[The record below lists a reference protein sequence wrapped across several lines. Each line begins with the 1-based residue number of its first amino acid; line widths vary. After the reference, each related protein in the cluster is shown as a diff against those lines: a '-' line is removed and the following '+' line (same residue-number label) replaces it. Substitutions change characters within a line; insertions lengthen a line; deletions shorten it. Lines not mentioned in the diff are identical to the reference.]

1 MTAPLFDKSE
11 FVPEPAVAEPAKK
24 GEPRLRLAVRDQIVM
39 HWEAVDDLISEDHR
53 ARMVWAYV
61 EGLDLSPLLEK
72 FAAVEGAVGRAGTDP
87 RILLTLWL
95 YATIEGIGNA
105 RELDR
110 LCELHAAYKWICG
123 GVSLNYH
130 TLSDFRVQHGAFL
143 DELLTR
149 SVAALLKSG
158 VVELKRVAQ
167 DGLRVRASAGSS
179 SFRRRPTLERLLEE
193 ARQQV
198 EALKAELDGD
208 RAAAHQRQKAARQRA
223 AEERAKRVE
232 EALEELAKIEA
243 KKPAGKVQEARA
255 STTDPQARRMKMAC
269 GGFRPA
275 YNLQLVTDTATQ
287 IVVGV
292 DLINVGSD
300 KGQMRPMHEQLQKR
314 YGRTP
319 QEYLADGDFM
329 VVEDIEHLEKQGTTV
344 YTPPRKRSGS
354 KEDPPAPVR
363 GESAVLQKWRQR
375 MVDPIGKLIYRQRA
389 ASIEC
394 VNAQARNHGLQHFPV
409 RGPAKAKVT
418 GLWHALAHNLMRIF
432 RLSPNF
438 AT

>member
-223 AEERAKRVE
+223 AEERAKRVG

-243 KKPAGKVQEARA
+243 KKPAGKVDEARA
-255 STTDPQARRMKMAC
+255 STTDPKARRMKMAC

-275 YNLQLVTDTATQ
+275 YNLQLLTDTATQ

-300 KGQMRPMHEQLQKR
+300 KGQMRPMHEQVQKR
-314 YGRTP
+314 HSLTP
-319 QEYLADGDFM
+319 GEYLADGDFT
-329 VVEDIEHLEKQGTTV
+329 VADDIEHLEKQGTTV
-344 YTPPRKRSGS
+344 YTPPRKRPGS
-354 KEDPPAPVR
+354 QEDPPAPVR
-363 GESAVLQKWRQR
+363 GESPVLQKWRQR
-375 MVDPIGKLIYRQRA
+375 MADPIGKLIYRQRA

-394 VNAQARNHGLQHFPV
+394 VNAQARNRGLQQFPV
-409 RGPAKAKVT
+409 RGPAKAKVI
-418 GLWHALAHNLMRIF
+418 GLWYALAHNLMRTF
-432 RLSPNF
+432 QLLPRSCH
-438 AT
+438 

>member
-1 MTAPLFDKSE
+1 MTAPLFDKSD
-11 FVPEPAVAEPAKK
+11 FVPEPAAAEPAKK

-39 HWEAVDDLISEDHR
+39 HWEAVDDLIPEDHR

-72 FAAVEGAVGRAGTDP
+72 FEAVEGAVGRAGTDP
-87 RILLTLWL
+87 RILLALWL
-95 YATIEGIGNA
+95 YATIEGVGSA

-130 TLSDFRVQHGAFL
+130 TLSDFRVQHEAFL

-158 VVELKRVAQ
+158 VVELKRVAH

-223 AEERAKRVE
+223 AEERAQRVE

-255 STTDPQARRMKMAC
+255 STTDPKARRMKMAC

-314 YGRTP
+314 HGRTP

-344 YTPPRKRSGS
+344 YTPPRKRPGS
-354 KEDPPAPVR
+354 QEDPPAPAR

-375 MVDPIGKLIYRQRA
+375 MADPIGKLIYRQRA

-394 VNAQARNHGLQHFPV
+394 VNAQTRNRGLQHFPV
-409 RGPAKAKVT
+409 RGPAKAKII
-418 GLWHALAHNLMRIF
+418 GLWYALAHNLTRIF
-432 RLSPNF
+432 RLSPSF
-438 AT
+438 AR

>member
-1 MTAPLFDKSE
+1 MTAPLFDKSQ
-11 FVPEPAVAEPAKK
+11 FVPEPAAAEPTQK
-24 GEPRLRLAVRDQIVM
+24 GEPRLRRAVRDQIVM
-39 HWEAVDDLISEDHR
+39 HCEAVDDLIPEDHR

-61 EGLDLSPLLEK
+61 ESLYLSPLLAE
-72 FAAVEGAVGRAGTDP
+72 FQAVEGAVGRAGTDP

-95 YATIEGIGNA
+95 YATIEGVGSA

-110 LCELHAAYKWICG
+110 LCESHAAYKWICG

-130 TLSDFRVQHGAFL
+130 TLAEFRVQHEVFL
-143 DELLTR
+143 DKLLTH

-167 DGLRVRASAGSS
+167 DGLRVRAAAGSS

-198 EALKAELDGD
+198 EALKAELEGD
-208 RAAAHQRQKAARQRA
+208 RAAGQRRQKAARQRA

-232 EALEELAKIEA
+232 AALEELAKIEA
-243 KKPAGKVQEARA
+243 KKPAAKVQESRA
-255 STTDPQARRMKMAC
+255 STTDPQARRMLMPC

-275 YNLQLVTDTATQ
+275 YNLQLVADTATQ

-292 DLINVGSD
+292 DLVNVGSD
-300 KGQMRPMHEQLQKR
+300 KGQLRPMHEQLQKR

-319 QEYLADGDFM
+319 QEYLADGDFTSN
-329 VVEDIEHLEKQGTTV
+329 EDIEHLEEQGTTV
-344 YTPPRKRSGS
+344 YTPPRKRPGS
-354 KEDPPAPVR
+354 QDHPPAPLR
-363 GESAVLQKWRQR
+363 GESAVLQNWRER
-375 MVDPIGKLIYRQRA
+375 FASPIGKLIYRERA

-394 VNAQARNHGLQHFPV
+394 VNAQARNRGLQQFCV
-409 RGPAKAKVT
+409 RGPTKART
-418 GLWHALAHNLMRIF
+418 IGLWYALAHNLMRAF
-432 RLSPNF
+432 RLSPGISR
-438 AT
+438 

>member
-87 RILLTLWL
+87 RILLALWL

-418 GLWHALAHNLMRIF
+418 GIWHALAHNLMRIF

>member
-87 RILLTLWL
+87 RILLALWL
-95 YATIEGIGNA
+95 YATIEGVGSA

-223 AEERAKRVE
+223 AEERVKRVG

-243 KKPAGKVQEARA
+243 KKPAGKVDEARA
-255 STTDPQARRMKMAC
+255 STTDPKARRMKMAC

-275 YNLQLVTDTATQ
+275 YNLQLLTDTATQ

-300 KGQMRPMHEQLQKR
+300 KGQMRPMYEQLQKR
-314 YGRTP
+314 HGRTP
-319 QEYLADGDFM
+319 QEHLADGDFM
-329 VVEDIEHLEKQGTTV
+329 VGEDIEHLEKQGTTV
-344 YTPPRKRSGS
+344 YTPPRKRPGS
-354 KEDPPAPVR
+354 QEDPPAPLR
-363 GESAVLQKWRQR
+363 GESPVLQKWRQR
-375 MVDPIGKLIYRQRA
+375 MADPIGKLIYRQRA

-394 VNAQARNHGLQHFPV
+394 VNAQARNRGLQQFPV
-409 RGPAKAKVT
+409 RGPAKAKVI
-418 GLWHALAHNLMRIF
+418 GLWYALAHNLMRTF
-432 RLSPNF
+432 RLSPHL
-438 AT
+438 AR

>member
-11 FVPEPAVAEPAKK
+11 FVPEPAAVEPAKK
-24 GEPRLRLAVRDQIVM
+24 GEPRLRRAVRDQIVM
-39 HWEAVDDLISEDHR
+39 HWEAVDDLIPEDHR

-61 EGLDLSPLLEK
+61 EGLDLSALLEK

-87 RILLTLWL
+87 RILLALWL
-95 YATIEGIGNA
+95 YATIEGVGSA

-130 TLSDFRVQHGAFL
+130 TLADFRVQHEAFL
-143 DELLTR
+143 DGLLTH

-167 DGLRVRASAGSS
+167 DGLRVRAAAGSS
-179 SFRRRPTLERLLEE
+179 SFRRRPTLEQFLEE

-208 RAAAHQRQKAARQRA
+208 RAAGSQRQKAARQRA
-223 AEERAKRVE
+223 AEERAQRVE
-232 EALEELAKIEA
+232 QALKELAKIET
-243 KKPAGKVQEARA
+243 KKPAAKVQEARA
-255 STTDPQARRMKMAC
+255 STTDPEARRMKMPC

-300 KGQMRPMHEQLQKR
+300 KGQLRPMHEQLQKR
-314 YGRTP
+314 YGCTP
-319 QEYLADGDFM
+319 REYLADGDFTAA
-329 VVEDIEHLEKQGTTV
+329 EDIEHLEKQGTTV
-344 YTPPRKRSGS
+344 YTPPRKRPGLQ
-354 KEDPPAPVR
+354 DPPQAPVP
-363 GESAVLQKWRQR
+363 GESHVLHEWRQR
-375 MVDPIGKLIYRQRA
+375 MAGPIGKLIYRERA

-394 VNAQARNHGLQHFPV
+394 INAQIRNRGLQQLRV
-409 RGPAKAKVT
+409 RGPAKVKVI

-432 RLSPNF
+432 RLSPSF
-438 AT
+438 SS

>member
-223 AEERAKRVE
+223 AEERAKRVG

-243 KKPAGKVQEARA
+243 KKPAGKVDEARA
-255 STTDPQARRMKMAC
+255 STTDPKARRMKMAC

-275 YNLQLVTDTATQ
+275 YNLQLLTDTATQ

-300 KGQMRPMHEQLQKR
+300 KGQMRPMHEQVQKR
-314 YGRTP
+314 HSLTP
-319 QEYLADGDFM
+319 EEYLADGDFT
-329 VVEDIEHLEKQGTTV
+329 VADDIEHLEKQGTTV
-344 YTPPRKRSGS
+344 YTPPRKRPGS
-354 KEDPPAPVR
+354 QEDPPAPVR
-363 GESAVLQKWRQR
+363 GESPVLQKWRQR
-375 MVDPIGKLIYRQRA
+375 MADPIGKLIYRQRA

-394 VNAQARNHGLQHFPV
+394 VNAQARNRGLQQFPV
-409 RGPAKAKVT
+409 RGPAKAKVI
-418 GLWHALAHNLMRIF
+418 GLWYALAHNLMRTF
-432 RLSPNF
+432 QLLPRSCH
-438 AT
+438 

>member
-11 FVPEPAVAEPAKK
+11 FVPESAAAEPAKK

-39 HWEAVDDLISEDHR
+39 HWEAVDDLIPEDHR

-72 FAAVEGAVGRAGTDP
+72 FEAVEGAVGRAGTDP

-130 TLSDFRVQHGAFL
+130 TLSDFRVQHEAFL

-158 VVELKRVAQ
+158 VVKLKRVAQ

-198 EALKAELDGD
+198 EALKTELDGD

-243 KKPAGKVQEARA
+243 TKPAGKVQEARA
-255 STTDPQARRMKMAC
+255 STTDPKARRMKMAC

-300 KGQMRPMHEQLQKR
+300 KGQMRPMHKQLQKR

-354 KEDPPAPVR
+354 QEDPPAPVR

-375 MVDPIGKLIYRQRA
+375 MADPIGKLIYRQRA

-394 VNAQARNHGLQHFPV
+394 VNAQARNHGLQNFPV
-409 RGPAKAKVT
+409 RGPAKAKLI

-432 RLSPNF
+432 RLSPSL
-438 AT
+438 AR

>member
-11 FVPEPAVAEPAKK
+11 FVPESAVAEPAKK

-39 HWEAVDDLISEDHR
+39 HWEAVDDLIPEDHR

-72 FAAVEGAVGRAGTDP
+72 FEAVEGAVGRAGTDP

-105 RELDR
+105 RELDQ

-130 TLSDFRVQHGAFL
+130 TLSDFRVQHEA
-143 DELLTR
+143 
-149 SVAALLKSG
+149 
-158 VVELKRVAQ
+158 
-167 DGLRVRASAGSS
+167 S

-255 STTDPQARRMKMAC
+255 STTDPKARRMKMAC

-300 KGQMRPMHEQLQKR
+300 KGQMRPMHKQLQKR

-344 YTPPRKRSGS
+344 YTPPRKRPGS
-354 KEDPPAPVR
+354 QEDPPAPVR
-363 GESAVLQKWRQR
+363 GESAVLEEWRQR
-375 MVDPIGKLIYRQRA
+375 MADPIGKLIYRQRA

-394 VNAQARNHGLQHFPV
+394 VNAQARNHGLQNFLV
-409 RGPAKAKVT
+409 RGPAKAKVI

-432 RLSPNF
+432 RLSPSL
-438 AT
+438 AR

>member
-11 FVPEPAVAEPAKK
+11 FVPEPAAAEPTTK
-24 GEPRLRLAVRDQIVM
+24 GVPRLRRAVRDQVVV
-39 HWEAVDDLISEDHR
+39 HWEAVDNLIPEDHR

-72 FAAVEGAVGRAGTDP
+72 FEAVEGAVGRAGTDP
-87 RILLTLWL
+87 RILLALWL
-95 YATIEGIGNA
+95 YATIEGVGSA

-110 LCELHAAYKWICG
+110 LCELHAAYRWICG

-130 TLSDFRVQHGAFL
+130 TLADFRVQHEAFL
-143 DELLTR
+143 DGLLTR

-179 SFRRRPTLERLLEE
+179 SFRRRPKLEQFLEE

-208 RAAAHQRQKAARQRA
+208 RAAGSQRQKAARKRA
-223 AEERAKRVE
+223 AEERAQRVE
-232 EALEELAKIEA
+232 AALEELAKIEA
-243 KKPAGKVQEARA
+243 KKSAAKVQEARA
-255 STTDPQARRMKMAC
+255 STTDSEARRMKMPC

-275 YNLQLVTDTATQ
+275 YNLQLATDTATQ

-300 KGQMRPMHEQLQKR
+300 KGQLRPMHEQLQKR

-319 QEYLADGDFM
+319 QEYLADGDFTAS
-329 VVEDIEHLEKQGTTV
+329 EDMEHLANQGTTV
-344 YTPPRKRSGS
+344 YTPPRKRPGS
-354 KEDPPAPVR
+354 QHPPEAPVP
-363 GESAVLQKWRQR
+363 GESHVLHEWRQR
-375 MVDPIGKLIYRQRA
+375 MAGPIGKLIYRERA

-394 VNAQARNHGLQHFPV
+394 VNAQARNRGLQHLRL
-409 RGPAKAKVT
+409 RGPTKAKVI
-418 GLWHALAHNLMRIF
+418 GLWYALAHNLMRAF
-432 RLSPNF
+432 RLLPGFS
-438 AT
+438 T

>member
-105 RELDR
+105 RELDQ

-223 AEERAKRVE
+223 AEERAKRVG

-243 KKPAGKVQEARA
+243 KKPAGKVDEARA
-255 STTDPQARRMKMAC
+255 STTDPKARRMKMAC

-275 YNLQLVTDTATQ
+275 YNLQLLTDTATQ

-300 KGQMRPMHEQLQKR
+300 KGQMRPMHEQVQKR
-314 YGRTP
+314 HSLTP
-319 QEYLADGDFM
+319 EEYLADGDFT
-329 VVEDIEHLEKQGTTV
+329 VADDIEHLEKQGTTV
-344 YTPPRKRSGS
+344 YTPPRKRPGS
-354 KEDPPAPVR
+354 QEDPPAPVR
-363 GESAVLQKWRQR
+363 GESPVLQKWRQR
-375 MVDPIGKLIYRQRA
+375 MADPIGKLIYRQRA

-394 VNAQARNHGLQHFPV
+394 VNAQARNRGLQQFPV
-409 RGPAKAKVT
+409 RGPAKAKVI
-418 GLWHALAHNLMRIF
+418 GLWYALAHNLMRTF
-432 RLSPNF
+432 QLLPRSCH
-438 AT
+438 

>member
-11 FVPEPAVAEPAKK
+11 FSPEPAAAEPATK
-24 GEPRLRLAVRDQIVM
+24 GVPRLRRAVRDQVVV
-39 HWEAVDDLISEDHR
+39 HWEAVDDLIPEDHR

-61 EGLDLSPLLEK
+61 ERLDLSPLLEK
-72 FAAVEGAVGRAGTDP
+72 FEAVEGAVGRAGTDP
-87 RILLTLWL
+87 RILLALWL
-95 YATIEGIGNA
+95 YATIEGVGSA

-130 TLSDFRVQHGAFL
+130 TLADFRVQHEAFL
-143 DELLTR
+143 DGLLTH

-158 VVELKRVAQ
+158 VVELKRVAH

-179 SFRRRPTLERLLEE
+179 SFRRRPKLEQFLEE

-208 RAAAHQRQKAARQRA
+208 RAAGSQRQKAARKRA
-223 AEERAKRVE
+223 AEERAQRVQ

-243 KKPAGKVQEARA
+243 KKPAAKVQEARA
-255 STTDPQARRMKMAC
+255 STTDPEARRMKMPC

-275 YNLQLVTDTATQ
+275 YNLQLATDTATQ

-319 QEYLADGDFM
+319 QEYLADGDFT
-329 VVEDIEHLEKQGTTV
+329 VAEDIEHLEKEGTTV
-344 YTPPRKRSGS
+344 YTPPRKRPGS
-354 KEDPPAPVR
+354 QDPPPAPLR
-363 GESAVLQKWRQR
+363 GESAVLQEWRQR
-375 MVDPIGKLIYRQRA
+375 LASPIGKLIYRQRA

-394 VNAQARNHGLQHFPV
+394 VNAQARNRGLQHFRV
-409 RGPAKAKVT
+409 RGPTKAKVI
-418 GLWHALAHNLMRIF
+418 GLWYALAHNLMRTF
-432 RLSPNF
+432 RLSPSF
-438 AT
+438 DR

>member
-11 FVPEPAVAEPAKK
+11 FVPEPAAAEPTTK
-24 GEPRLRLAVRDQIVM
+24 GVPRLRRAVRDQVVV
-39 HWEAVDDLISEDHR
+39 HWEAVDNLIPEDHR

-72 FAAVEGAVGRAGTDP
+72 FEAVEGAVGRAGTDP
-87 RILLTLWL
+87 RILLALWL
-95 YATIEGIGNA
+95 YATIEGVGSA

-110 LCELHAAYKWICG
+110 LCELHAAYRWICG

-130 TLSDFRVQHGAFL
+130 TLADFRVQHEAFL
-143 DELLTR
+143 DGLLTR

-179 SFRRRPTLERLLEE
+179 SFRRRPKLEQFLEE

-208 RAAAHQRQKAARQRA
+208 RAAGSQRQKAARKRA
-223 AEERAKRVE
+223 AEERAQRVE
-232 EALEELAKIEA
+232 AALEELAKIEA
-243 KKPAGKVQEARA
+243 KKSAAKVQEARA
-255 STTDPQARRMKMAC
+255 STTDSEARRMKMPC

-275 YNLQLVTDTATQ
+275 YNLQLATDTATQ

-300 KGQMRPMHEQLQKR
+300 KGQLRPMHEQLQKR

-319 QEYLADGDFM
+319 QEYLADGDFTAN
-329 VVEDIEHLEKQGTTV
+329 EDIEHLEKQGTTV
-344 YTPPRKRSGS
+344 YTPPRNRPGS
-354 KEDPPAPVR
+354 QDHPPAPLR
-363 GESAVLQKWRQR
+363 GESVVLQKWRQR
-375 MVDPIGKLIYRQRA
+375 MGGPIGKLIYRERA

-394 VNAQARNHGLQHFPV
+394 VNAQARNRGLRHFRV
-409 RGPAKAKVT
+409 RGPIKAKLI

-432 RLSPNF
+432 RLTPSF
-438 AT
+438 ST

>member
-223 AEERAKRVE
+223 AEERAKRVG

-243 KKPAGKVQEARA
+243 KKPAGKVDEARA
-255 STTDPQARRMKMAC
+255 STTDPKARRMKMAC

-275 YNLQLVTDTATQ
+275 YNLQLLTDTATQ

-300 KGQMRPMHEQLQKR
+300 KGQMRPMHEQVQKR
-314 YGRTP
+314 HSLTP
-319 QEYLADGDFM
+319 EEYLADGDFT
-329 VVEDIEHLEKQGTTV
+329 VADDIEHLEKQGTTV
-344 YTPPRKRSGS
+344 YTPPRKRPGS
-354 KEDPPAPVR
+354 QEDPPAPVR
-363 GESAVLQKWRQR
+363 GESPVLQKWRQR
-375 MVDPIGKLIYRQRA
+375 MADPIGKLIYRQRA

-394 VNAQARNHGLQHFPV
+394 VNAQARNRGLQQFPV
-409 RGPAKAKVT
+409 RGPAKAKVI
-418 GLWHALAHNLMRIF
+418 GE
-432 RLSPNF
+432 
-438 AT
+438 

>member
-11 FVPEPAVAEPAKK
+11 FVPEPAAAEPVKK

-39 HWEAVDDLISEDHR
+39 HCEAVDDLIPEDHR

-72 FAAVEGAVGRAGTDP
+72 FEAVEGGVGRAGTDP
-87 RILLTLWL
+87 RILLALWL
-95 YATIEGIGNA
+95 YATIERVGNA

-130 TLSDFRVQHGAFL
+130 TLSDFRVQHEAFL

-158 VVELKRVAQ
+158 VVELKRVAH
-167 DGLRVRASAGSS
+167 DGLRVRAAAGSS
-179 SFRRRPTLERLLEE
+179 SFRRRPTLERLLQE

-208 RAAAHQRQKAARQRA
+208 RAAANQRQKAARKRA
-223 AEERAKRVE
+223 AEERAQRVE

-255 STTDPQARRMKMAC
+255 STTDPKARRMKMPC

-314 YGRTP
+314 HGRTP

-329 VVEDIEHLEKQGTTV
+329 VGEDIEHLEQQGTTV
-344 YTPPRKRSGS
+344 YTPPRKRPGS
-354 KEDPPAPVR
+354 QEDPPAPVR

-375 MVDPIGKLIYRQRA
+375 MADPIGKLIYRQRA

-409 RGPAKAKVT
+409 RGPAKAKMI

-432 RLSPNF
+432 RLSPSF
-438 AT
+438 AR

>member
-11 FVPEPAVAEPAKK
+11 FVPEPAAEEPSKK
-24 GEPRLRLAVRDQIVM
+24 GPPRLRLAVRDQIVM
-39 HWEAVDDLISEDHR
+39 HWEAVDDLIPEDHR

-72 FAAVEGAVGRAGTDP
+72 FDAVEGAVGRAGTDP

-95 YATIEGIGNA
+95 YATIEGVGNA

-110 LCELHAAYKWICG
+110 LCKLHAAYKWICG

-130 TLSDFRVQHGAFL
+130 TLSDFRVQHEAFL

-149 SVAALLKSG
+149 SIAALLKSG

-179 SFRRRPTLERLLEE
+179 SFRRRPTLERLLGE

-223 AEERAKRVE
+223 AEERAQRVE

-243 KKPAGKVQEARA
+243 KKPGGKVQEARA
-255 STTDPQARRMKMAC
+255 STTDPKARRMKMPC

-275 YNLQLVTDTATQ
+275 YNLQLLTDTATQ

-314 YGRTP
+314 TAARPKSIWPTATSRPTRTSSILSSR
-319 QEYLADGDFM
+319 E
-329 VVEDIEHLEKQGTTV
+329 
-344 YTPPRKRSGS
+344 RRSTRH
-354 KEDPPAPVR
+354 PASDPVR
-363 GESAVLQKWRQR
+363 RKTRRL
-375 MVDPIGKLIYRQRA
+375 PCA
-389 ASIEC
+389 ASRPFSRNGG
-394 VNAQARNHGLQHFPV
+394 NAWPIR
-409 RGPAKAKVT
+409 
-418 GLWHALAHNLMRIF
+418 
-432 RLSPNF
+432 SPS
-438 AT
+438 